1 MGRGTGATFR
11 VERIVPAEVGF
22 SGQVRV
28 ATEEG
33 FLPVRVRYLPKIS
46 MNGGKDRDGTRRR
59 ITGEGQED
67 DGTTGGRSTIPRM
80 RRSHP
85 SDWLEKKLP
94 RRCEA
99 WRARPPHTAPRRR
112 ERRRTR
118 MEGALRRPRGRRRVV
133 HGSEEE
139 AQC

>member
-1 MGRGTGATFR
+1 MGRGTGPTFR

-28 ATEEG
+28 ATGEG

-46 MNGGKDRDGTRRR
+46 INGGIDRDETRRR
-59 ITGEGQED
+59 ITGGGEED
-67 DGTTGGRSTIPRM
+67 DGTRAGRSTIPRK

-99 WRARPPHTAPRRR
+99 WRAHPPHGAPRRR
-112 ERRRTR
+112 KRRRTR
-118 MEGALRRPRGRRRVV
+118 MEGALRIPRRRRRVV
-133 HGSEEE
+133 RGSEEE